1 MDTWELAQAADEV
14 SGLVSFD
21 TARELLVALEGQQE
35 AAALRRALRRHAPAE
50 VQPLLGALIREAGAQ
65 RTCAALAGAVATR
78 ATLEA
83 STEQIGIVWTG
94 PATVPVPNH
103 RPTAVVI
110 HELIASAKSHLTLA
124 TYSAGSVHDLVLA
137 LDKRRADGVEVR
149 LLLETVRSDGTGP
162 DCPKVFQ
169 KLIPYVRALEW
180 PRKSRPNHDWTSMHV
195 KILIRDSDAV
205 LVTSA
210 NMSGTALRDNMEVGV
225 ELRGGSMARR
235 LRQHFDDLEGLGILQ
250 PLVSS
255 AKP

>member
-1 MDTWELAQAADEV
+1 MDTWELAQAADAASSILSLDAARV
-14 SGLVSFD
+14 LV
-21 TARELLVALEGQQE
+21 VALEDHDDP
-35 AAALRRALRRHAPAE
+35 AAVRRALRRHAPAE
-50 VQPLLGALIREAGAQ
+50 VQQVLGALIREAGLS
-65 RTCAALAGAVATR
+65 RTCAALAGAISMR

-103 RPTAVVI
+103 RPTAAVI

-124 TYSAGSVHDLVLA
+124 TYSAGNVDDLVSA
-137 LDKRRADGVEVR
+137 LDTRRQQGVEVR
-149 LLLETVRSDGTGP
+149 LLLETLRSDGGGS

-180 PRKSRPNHDWTSMHV
+180 PRASRPSHDWTSMHV
-195 KILIRDSDAV
+195 KILIRDDDAV

-210 NMSGTALRDNMEVGV
+210 NMSGSAMRDNMEVGV

-235 LRQHFDDLEGLGILQ
+235 LRQHFDDLESAGVLR
-250 PLVSS
+250 PLAVRS
-255 AKP
+255 